1 MIDWISSFR
10 RYMKR
15 WGYKDKV
22 PRIPTAGRFVAG
34 TYEIITQSMR
44 EEKAR
49 RHASVMRRVVLE
61 HALVN
66 PDSQRLCSLLSEP
79 MFASAPF
86 SHQVTWPKAAR
97 GMGLR
102 ECESLEL
109 PLLKCRERFWKEG
122 VPRPPSFRLTWASF
136 TNWESGNPGLQNLYW
151 PWGFSTQGRAFA
163 SSIPIIKAIY

>member
-10 RYMKR
+10 RYMKC

-22 PRIPTAGRFVAG
+22 PRIPTADRFVAG

-44 EEKAR
+44 EEKAS

-66 PDSQRLCSLLSEP
+66 PDSQRLCSLLPEP

-97 GMGLR
+97 DMGLR

-109 PLLKCRERFWKEG
+109 PLLECRERFCSQTSFFPPYMDLFYKLRVRKSWLAKPVLTLG
-122 VPRPPSFRLTWASF
+122 FFHPRQSFR
-136 TNWESGNPGLQNLYW
+136 
-151 PWGFSTQGRAFA
+151 
-163 SSIPIIKAIY
+163 K